1 MLKKTLTFI
10 ILVVFASSAMAQLPK
25 YDDSD
30 NTGTTKPNKAEPQ
43 KKKFVRPKWFDHTYV
58 GCGLGIQFG
67 TYTVIDLSTM
77 VCYEVG
83 KVFMGGIGF
92 TYLYN
97 RVRLSNGASSYIFET
112 NTYGGRAF
120 VRLLPARNVFSNGD
134 AFFVH
139 GEYEVLNLEDFA
151 SSSVIK
157 KRVNVPGYIAGL
169 GYQQAIGR
177 RAFTTLSVLWNFN
190 DDPRYPFNNP
200 LFRFGFL
207 IGL

>member
-10 ILVVFASSAMAQLPK
+10 ILVVFTTSAMAQLPK

-30 NTGTTKPNKAEPQ
+30 SLGVTKPNKAEPQ
-43 KKKFVRPKWFDHTYV
+43 KKKFKRPKWFDHTYV
-58 GCGLGIQFG
+58 GGGLGLQFG
-67 TYTVIDLSTM
+67 QYTVIDLSPM
-77 VCYEVG
+77 VAYEVG

-97 RVRLSNGASSYIFET
+97 RVRLTSGQSSYIFET

-120 VRLLPARNVFSNGD
+120 ARIIPVRNVFSNGD

-139 GEYEVLNLEDFA
+139 GEYEILNLEDFA

-190 DDPRYPFNNP
+190 DDLRYPFNNP

-207 IGL
+207 IGI

>member
-10 ILVVFASSAMAQLPK
+10 ILVVFTTSALAQLPK

-30 NTGTTKPNKAEPQ
+30 SLGVTKPNKAEPQ
-43 KKKFVRPKWFDHTYV
+43 KKKFKRPKWFDHTYV
-58 GCGLGIQFG
+58 GGGLGLQFG
-67 TYTVIDLSTM
+67 QYTVIDLSPM
-77 VCYEVG
+77 VAYEVG

-97 RVRLSNGASSYIFET
+97 RVRLTSGQSSYIFET

-120 VRLLPARNVFSNGD
+120 ARIIPVRNVFSNGD

-139 GEYEVLNLEDFA
+139 GEYEILNLEDFA

-190 DDPRYPFNNP
+190 DDLRYPFNNP

-207 IGL
+207 IGI

>member
-1 MLKKTLTFI
+1 MLKKTLI
-10 ILVVFASSAMAQLPK
+10 IVILAMFALPAIAQVPK
-25 YDDSD
+25 EPQPDT
-30 NTGTTKPNKAEPQ
+30 TGMPYNKAEPQ
-43 KKKFVRPKWFDHTYV
+43 KKKFKRPKFFDHTYV
-58 GCGLGIQFG
+58 GGGLGLQLG
-67 TYTVIDLSTM
+67 QYTVVDLSPM
-77 VCYEVG
+77 VAYEVG

-97 RVRLSNGASSYIFET
+97 RVRLSNGTSNYIFET

-139 GEYEVLNLEDFA
+139 GEYEILNLEDFT
-151 SSSVIK
+151 SSTIIK

-169 GYQQAIGR
+169 GYQQAIGQ
-177 RAFTTLSVLWNFN
+177 RAFTTLSILWNFK
-190 DDPRYPFNNP
+190 DDPRYPFANP

-207 IGL
+207 IGI

>member
-30 NTGTTKPNKAEPQ
+30 STGTTKPNKAEPQ

-58 GCGLGIQFG
+58 GGGLGLQFG
-67 TYTVIDLSTM
+67 TYTVIDLSPM

-97 RVRLSNGASSYIFET
+97 RIRYTNLIIES

-120 VRLLPARNVFSNGD
+120 ARILPLRNVFSNGD
-134 AFFVH
+134 AFFLH
-139 GEYEVLNLEDFA
+139 GEYEMLNLEENPLA
-151 SSSVIK
+151 VIK
-157 KRVNVPGYIAGL
+157 KRVNVPGYIAGV

>member
-1 MLKKTLTFI
+1 
-10 ILVVFASSAMAQLPK
+10 LPK

-30 NTGTTKPNKAEPQ
+30 SLGVTKPNKAEPQ
-43 KKKFVRPKWFDHTYV
+43 KKKFKRPKWFDHTYV
-58 GCGLGIQFG
+58 GGGLGLQFG
-67 TYTVIDLSTM
+67 QYTVIDLSPM
-77 VCYEVG
+77 VAYEVG

-97 RVRLSNGASSYIFET
+97 RVRLTSGQSSYIFET

-120 VRLLPARNVFSNGD
+120 ARIIPVRNVFSNGD

-139 GEYEVLNLEDFA
+139 GEYEILNLEDFA

-190 DDPRYPFNNP
+190 DDLRYPFNNP

-207 IGL
+207 IGI

>member
-1 MLKKTLTFI
+1 
-10 ILVVFASSAMAQLPK
+10 MAQLPK

-30 NTGTTKPNKAEPQ
+30 SLGVTKPNKAEPQ
-43 KKKFVRPKWFDHTYV
+43 KKKFKRPKWFDHTYV
-58 GCGLGIQFG
+58 GGGLGLQFG
-67 TYTVIDLSTM
+67 QYTVIDLSPM
-77 VCYEVG
+77 VAYEVG

-97 RVRLSNGASSYIFET
+97 RVRLTSGQSSYIFET

-120 VRLLPARNVFSNGD
+120 ARIIPVRNVFSNGD

-139 GEYEVLNLEDFA
+139 GEYEILNLEDFA

-190 DDPRYPFNNP
+190 DDLRYPFNNP

-207 IGL
+207 IGI